1 MVIADIQRGGPSTG
15 LPTKTEQSDLNIAL
29 YGRHGESPIAIIAA
43 QTPADCFDAALEAC
57 RVALKYKMPVM
68 VLTDGYLANGAE
80 PWRLPDVA
88 DLAPIDVAHAAPANG
103 DEPFLPYKRDPET
116 LARPWAI
123 PGTKGLEHR
132 IGGLEKQQDTGNV
145 SYDPQNHEDM
155 TRVRQA
161 KVDVVQ
167 ADIPDI
173 EVHGD
178 DGGLLIV
185 SWGGTYGAVRTA
197 VDQARLSGLKVGHVH
212 LRWMNPMPANLESIL
227 WKYDDVLVPELNMG
241 QLAGV
246 LRQRFLV
253 NAVSY
258 PKVQGKPFK
267 VSEVLARIQR
277 AVS

>member
-1 MVIADIQRGGPSTG
+1 MAV
-15 LPTKTEQSDLNIAL
+15 
-29 YGRHGESPIAIIAA
+29 IAA
-43 QTPADCFDAALEAC
+43 QTPADCFDTALEAC

-80 PWRLPDVA
+80 PWRLPDVEALSPIHVRHATAA
-88 DLAPIDVAHAAPANG
+88 DVG
-103 DEPFLPYKRDPET
+103 DGPFLPYKRDPET

-123 PGTKGLEHR
+123 PGTPGLEHR

-161 KVDVVQ
+161 KVDAVL
-167 ADIPDI
+167 ADIPDL

-178 DGGLLIV
+178 EAGLLVV
-185 SWGGTYGAVRTA
+185 SWGGTFGAVRTA
-197 VDQARLSGLKVGHVH
+197 VDQARLAGLKVGHVH
-212 LRWMNPMPANLESIL
+212 LRWLNPMPANLEKLL
-227 WKYDDVLVPELNMG
+227 WQYDDVLVPELNMG

-246 LRQRFLV
+246 LRQRYLV
-253 NAVSY
+253 NALSF

-267 VSEVLARIQR
+267 VAEVLARIQR
-277 AVS
+277 TVS